1 MTRVR
6 VRRSDDLCYFRV
18 SNLESV
24 INTTQTSSQSSE
36 QSEINAFQGN
46 DVLPPLTQCH
56 DTRDRAWSRDAPLT
70 RDNHPH
76 PPQRDNSRV
85 MNCVKA
91 STKSVWLH
99 ITKIYQCLWFKK
111 FAEKNKYFGCFALFQ
126 QSNLPPV
133 SSQSASSLLSSSPL
147 TLTLYSLGLRT
158 FC

>member
-6 VRRSDDLCYFRV
+6 VQRSDDLCYFRV
-18 SNLESV
+18 SSLESV

-91 STKSVWLH
+91 STLSVWLH
-99 ITKIYQCLWFKK
+99 ITKFTNACGLKSLQKKINTLDVLHYSNNPTCLQSPRSQPRL
-111 FAEKNKYFGCFALFQ
+111 CSLAL
-126 QSNLPPV
+126 L
-133 SSQSASSLLSSSPL
+133 
-147 TLTLYSLGLRT
+147 
-158 FC
+158 